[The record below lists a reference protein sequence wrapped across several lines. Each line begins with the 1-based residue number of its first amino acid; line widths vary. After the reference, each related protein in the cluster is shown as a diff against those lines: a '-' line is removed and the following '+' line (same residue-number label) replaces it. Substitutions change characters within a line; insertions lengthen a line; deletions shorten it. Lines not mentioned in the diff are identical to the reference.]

1 MDERTFRLLDFTSVL
16 DHLGRYALSDAGR
29 ALCLRLRPLGDRQE
43 LERQTQLVA
52 EGLSRAERIR
62 GCLQYFPDIEGVF
75 RVVATETPLD
85 EDGLWGVGQVLGRAR
100 EAQSALSDFDSREV
114 PLLAEYCEAVP
125 WPDKTWQGI
134 RRCLDHDGEIKD
146 ESSPELMQV
155 RGELRRLQSQ
165 CTRKVGEFLERKDVA
180 GYLQNEYLTISS
192 DRYVLAV
199 KSNFKGRLSGII
211 HDYSQT
217 GETCYF
223 EPLFLV
229 ELNNKLQ
236 ELGQQEREAKRRVL
250 IYLTSLVR
258 QEEESLRGLY
268 DWLVHLDLLRAK
280 VALARDMEGT
290 TLSVRPGERLSVH
303 RARHPLLLLEGERV
317 EPVDL
322 ELGEGQRA
330 LVITGGNSGG
340 KTVCLKTLGLIGLM
354 AQSAIPVPAAE
365 NSSIP
370 CWSGMY
376 VFLGDEQSL
385 EEHVSTFTAQIEY
398 LRRIWPELD
407 EHSLVLLDEFGAGT
421 DPSQGAALAQ
431 AVLDGLLQR
440 SSWVAAA
447 THFPALK
454 AYALGRDDVRA
465 ASVLFDPQTKRP
477 LYRLAY
483 DQAGSSQAL
492 DVARE
497 HGLPEE
503 ILERAEQYLLL
514 DGEDT
519 SGLLGRLNELAVERD
534 RELTSLREE
543 RERLRRKEGELRS
556 KYEDR
561 IARAVEEVRRYS
573 RDIMEQWRQD
583 RIGRKQAQ
591 KRLHEKKQE
600 LTAELTRE
608 EDRGAQQERRDF
620 EPGERVAY
628 APWNRTGVIQEKD
641 PKRGRFKIDL
651 GGVSI
656 WADPAELSSAETKG
670 EGSYTVA
677 RADREGGTQLSL
689 DLRGYREEE
698 ARLELERFLDRAI
711 YQGREEAEVIHG
723 RGSGVL
729 RRMVHDRLRNFP
741 GVRSF
746 ETANE
751 DRGGDGVTV
760 VELG

>member
-1 MDERTFRLLDFTSVL
+1 MDERTFRLLDFPRVL
-16 DHLGRYALSDAGR
+16 DHLGRYALSGAGR
-29 ALCLRLRPLGDRQE
+29 ALCLSLRPLSQGHEITRQ
-43 LERQTQLVA
+43 RQLVA
-52 EGLSRAERIR
+52 ECLGNMERIL
-62 GCLQYFPDIEGVF
+62 GCLQFFPDIEGVF
-75 RVVATETPLD
+75 GVLDTDTPLD
-85 EDGLWGVGQVLGRAR
+85 EDGLWGVGQVLQRAAQ
-100 EAQSALSDFDSREV
+100 AQSALSGLDSRDL
-114 PLLAEYCEAVP
+114 PHLASYCEDLP

-134 RRCLDHDGEIKD
+134 RRCLSEDGELKD

-165 CTRKVGEFLERKDVA
+165 CTKKVGEFLERKDVA

-199 KSNFKGRLSGII
+199 KANFKGRLSGII

-223 EPLFLV
+223 EPIFLV

-250 IYLTSLVR
+250 VYLTSLVR
-258 QEEESLRGLY
+258 QEEDKLRRLY

-280 VALARDMEGT
+280 VAMARDLEGT
-290 TLSVRPGERLSVH
+290 TLSVDAGAQLCVR
-303 RARHPLLLLEGERV
+303 RARHPLLELEGERV
-317 EPVDL
+317 EPVDI
-322 ELGEGQRA
+322 ELNEGQRA

-354 AQSAIPVPAAE
+354 AESAIPVPVAE

-370 CWSGMY
+370 FWSGMY

-385 EEHVSTFTAQIEY
+385 EEHVSTFTAQIDY
-398 LRRIWPELD
+398 LRRVWPHLGRD
-407 EHSLVLLDEFGAGT
+407 SLVLLDEFGAGT

-431 AVLDGLLQR
+431 AVLDSLLQHR
-440 SSWVAAA
+440 SWVAAA

-465 ASVLFDPQTKRP
+465 ASVLFDPKTRTP

-519 SGLLGRLNELAVERD
+519 SGLLNRLNELAVERD
-534 RELTSLREE
+534 RELASLREQRDRLKQKE
-543 RERLRRKEGELRS
+543 SDLRRK
-556 KYEDR
+556 YEER
-561 IARAVEEVRRYS
+561 IARAIEEVRSYS
-573 RDIMEQWRQD
+573 RDIMEQWRKD

-600 LTAELTRE
+600 LSKELTRGE
-608 EDRGAQQERRDF
+608 QSESQQERRDF
-620 EPGERVAY
+620 QPGERVRY
-628 APWNRTGVIQEKD
+628 APWDRTGVVQEKD
-641 PKRGRFKIDL
+641 PKRERFKIDL

-656 WADPAELSSAETKG
+656 WASPAELSAAGANG

-677 RADREGGTQLSL
+677 RAGREGGAQLSL
-689 DLRGYREEE
+689 DLRGFREED
-698 ARLELERFLDRAI
+698 ARLELDRFLDQAV

-723 RGSGVL
+723 RGSGIL
-729 RRMVHDRLRNFP
+729 RRMVHEQLRNFP

-746 ETANE
+746 DIANE

-760 VELG
+760 VEFG

>member
-1 MDERTFRLLDFTSVL
+1 MDERTYRLLDFGSVL
-16 DHLGRYALSDAGR
+16 SHLGGYALSEAGR
-29 ALCLRLRPLGDRQE
+29 EQCHRLGPFSSPEE
-43 LERQTQLVA
+43 LAGQTRLVA
-52 EGLSRAERIR
+52 ECLGR
-62 GCLQYFPDIEGVF
+62 GEAILACLQHFPDIEGVF
-75 RVVATETPLD
+75 RVLDTDTPLD
-85 EDGLWGVGQVLGRAR
+85 EDGLWGVGQVLQRAAK
-100 EAQSALSDFDSREV
+100 AQSTLSDVDTREC
-114 PLLAEYCEAVP
+114 PRLSEYCETVP

-134 RRCLDHDGEIKD
+134 RRCLDEDGELKD

-165 CTRKVGEFLERKDVA
+165 CTKKVGEFLERKDVA

-192 DRYVLAV
+192 DRYVLAL
-199 KSNFKGRLSGII
+199 KSNFKGRFSGII

-258 QEEESLRGLY
+258 QEQDKLRRLY

-280 VALARDMEGT
+280 VAMARDLECT
-290 TLSVRPGERLSVH
+290 TLSVETGARLCVR
-303 RARHPLLLLEGERV
+303 RARHPLLVMEKAAV
-317 EPVDL
+317 EPVDI
-322 ELGEGQRA
+322 ELDQGQKA

-354 AQSAIPVPAAE
+354 AESAIPVPAAE

-370 CWSGMY
+370 FWSGIY

-385 EEHVSTFTAQIEY
+385 EEHVSTFTAQIDY
-398 LRRIWPELD
+398 MKRIWPRVD
-407 EHSLVLLDEFGAGT
+407 QDSLVLLDEFGAGT

-440 SSWVAAA
+440 RSWVAAA

-454 AYALGRDDVRA
+454 AYALGRDEVRA
-465 ASVLFDPQTKRP
+465 ASVLFDPQTRKP

-497 HGLPEE
+497 HGLPDE
-503 ILERAEQYLLL
+503 ILDRAEQYLLL

-519 SGLLGRLNELAVERD
+519 SGLLNRLNELAVERD
-534 RELTSLREE
+534 REVASLREQRDRLKKKE
-543 RERLRRKEGELRS
+543 SDLRRR
-556 KYEDR
+556 YEDQ
-561 IARAVEEVRRYS
+561 IARAIEEVRSYS

-591 KRLHEKKQE
+591 KRLHEKKRE
-600 LTAELTRE
+600 LSEQLSRQQNE
-608 EDRGAQQERRDF
+608 ESQQERRDF
-620 EPGERVAY
+620 QPGDRVAY
-628 APWNRTGVIQEKD
+628 APWNRTGVVREKD
-641 PKRGRFKIDL
+641 AKRGRFKIDL
-651 GGVSI
+651 GGVNI
-656 WADPAELSSAETKG
+656 WADPAELSPVHTEEGESHAAARTRASSA
-670 EGSYTVA
+670 A
-677 RADREGGTQLSL
+677 PLSL
-689 DLRGYREEE
+689 DLRGYREED
-698 ARLELERFLDRAI
+698 ARLELDRFLDQAV
-711 YQGREEAEVIHG
+711 YQGLEEAEVIHG
-723 RGSGVL
+723 RGSGIL
-729 RRMVHDRLRNFP
+729 RRMVHEQLRDFP

-746 ETANE
+746 GTANE

-760 VELG
+760 VEFG